1 MFAND
6 PVIYSRALMSLT
18 FVFHIIFATIGVGT
32 PVLIALAEWMGICR
46 NDPHYTLMARRW
58 TRGYVITVA
67 VGVVSGTALGLQIN
81 LLWPNFMRI
90 AGQAIGLPMFMEI
103 FAFFFEAI
111 FLGIYMYTWDRFK
124 PKIHFLFI
132 VPVVIG
138 ASCSALFITLVN
150 SFMNAPQ
157 GFEIVDGI
165 IGNVQPLK
173 AMFTPASPTKV
184 SHVLVSAYLTSAFI
198 IAGNAAYALLK
209 GKRHIYYK
217 KVLNM
222 TLFAALV
229 FAISTFLIG
238 DLSGKYLAKYQP
250 EKLAAGEWHF
260 ETMSH
265 APLIVGGILT
275 ETHEIKYG
283 WKIPFALSVLAHGNP
298 ESEVKGLNDFPA
310 DEIPPLWIHYTF
322 DAMVGIGGYLTSI
335 PLLFILA
342 FWFRKGNPYNKLL
355 LAAIVIGAPLAMFAI
370 EYGWIYAEVGRQP
383 WILRGYMKTQQ
394 GATTSEHVGLLFVV
408 FLALYVILGISCLRV
423 LLKMFKNNTPED
435 ELKLQNKESAFK

>member
-1 MFAND
+1 MFEYDA
-6 PVIYSRALMSLT
+6 VVYSRALMTLT
-18 FVFHIIFATIGVGT
+18 FVFHIIFATIGVGI
-32 PVLIALAEWMGICR
+32 PVLIALAEWTGIRR

-90 AGQAIGLPMFMEI
+90 AGQAIGLPMFLEI

-132 VPVVIG
+132 IPVVIG

-157 GFEIVDGI
+157 GFEFVDGI
-165 IGNVQPLK
+165 IGNVQPIK

-184 SHVLVSAYLTSAFI
+184 SHVLTSAYLTSSFI
-198 IAGNAAYALLK
+198 FAASAAYALVK
-209 GKRHIYYK
+209 GKNHIYYK

-222 TLFAALV
+222 TLFAAAV
-229 FAISTFLIG
+229 FAITTFLIG

-260 ETMSH
+260 ETMTH
-265 APLIVGGILT
+265 APLVVGGILT
-275 ETHEIKYG
+275 ENHKIKYG
-283 WKIPFALSVLAHGNP
+283 LKIPFALSVLAHGNP
-298 ESEVKGLNDFPA
+298 NAEVQGLNDFPK

-322 DAMVGIGGYLTSI
+322 DAMVGIGVYLTII

-342 FWFRKGNPYNKLL
+342 SWFRKGNPYNKLL
-355 LAAIVIGAPLAMFAI
+355 LWAIIIGGPLAMFAI
-370 EYGWIYAEVGRQP
+370 EYGWIYTEVGRQP
-383 WILRGYMKTQQ
+383 WILRGYMKTSQ
-394 GATTSEHVGLLFVV
+394 GATTSENVDILFIV
-408 FLALYVILGISCLRV
+408 FLTLYAVLGITCIRV
-423 LLKMFKNNTPED
+423 LTKMFKNNTPEE
-435 ELKLQNKESAFK
+435 ELNAKELDGGFQ

>member
-1 MFAND
+1 MLEYD
-6 PVIYSRALMSLT
+6 PVIYSRALMTLT
-18 FVFHIIFATIGVGT
+18 FVFHIIFATIGVGI
-32 PVLIALAEWMGICR
+32 PVLIALAEWMGIKR

-90 AGQAIGLPMFMEI
+90 AGHAIGLPMFLEI

-132 VPVVIG
+132 IPVVIG

-157 GFEIVDGI
+157 GFEFVDGI
-165 IGNVQPLK
+165 IGNVDPLK

-184 SHVLVSAYLTSAFI
+184 SHVLTSAYLTSAFI
-198 IAGNAAYALLK
+198 FASIAAFALLK
-209 GKRHIYYK
+209 GKSHVYYK

-222 TLFAALV
+222 TLFASLV
-229 FAISTFLIG
+229 FAIATFLIG

-260 ETMSH
+260 ETATH
-265 APLIVGGILT
+265 APLVVGGILT
-275 ETHEIKYG
+275 ENREIKYG
-283 WKIPFALSVLAHGNP
+283 LRIPFALSVLAHGNP
-298 ESEVKGLNDFPA
+298 GSEVIGLNDFPA

-322 DAMVGIGGYLTSI
+322 DAMVGIGGYLTII

-342 FWFRKGNPYNKLL
+342 FWFRRGDPYNRLL
-355 LAAIVIGAPLAMFAI
+355 LGAIVIGGPLAMFAI
-370 EYGWIYAEVGRQP
+370 EYGWIYTEVGRQP
-383 WILRGYMKTQQ
+383 WILRGYMKTHQ
-394 GATTSEHVGLLFVV
+394 GATTSEHVDVLFIV
-408 FLALYVILGISCLRV
+408 FFALYAVLGITCLRV
-423 LLKMFKNNTPED
+423 LTKMFNNYTPEE
-435 ELKLQNKESAFK
+435 ELKAKGLAGELH